1 LDGYF
6 FDTSALVKYYHVEN
20 GTPEVTRIVSQPGNE
35 IRVSILGIVET
46 QSAFAMKVRAGVLD
60 RQSALAL
67 RARLMLDI
75 AAGALRPH
83 ALTGDH
89 FEAAEHLITRYA
101 FSTRLRTL
109 DALQLAVALDLK
121 DQGLVDHF
129 VAADLA
135 LLDVAALAGLDVI
148 NPESPRQSQAGQS
161 TPP

>member
-89 FEAAEHLITRYA
+89 FEAAE
-101 FSTRLRTL
+101 
-109 DALQLAVALDLK
+109 QLAVALDLK